1 MLDVREHLER
11 NRELGLDV
19 TVVGVGY
26 CAGVLVVLVEGAP
39 PEVMDGQA
47 ERDHLEGV
55 PLLFASLT
63 PGIEHVPT
71 KVEVA
76 QVGLGCAHRFEVFKH
91 IAQLLANSLKI
102 VTLF

>member
-1 MLDVREHLER
+1 MSES
-11 NRELGLDV
+11 
-19 TVVGVGY
+19 TSS
-26 CAGVLVVLVEGAP
+26 VLVEGAP

-55 PLLFASLT
+55 LLLSASLA
-63 PGIEHVPT
+63 PGVEHVPA

-76 QVGLGCAHRFEVFKH
+76 QVGLGGAYRFEVFKH
-91 IAQLLANSLKI
+91 IEQLFANSLNI

>member
-1 MLDVREHLER
+1 MLT
-11 NRELGLDV
+11 DV
-19 TVVGVGY
+19 TIVGVGY
-26 CAGVLVVLVEGAP
+26 YAGVLVVFVEGAT

-55 PLLFASLT
+55 PLLSAGLA
-63 PGIEHVPT
+63 PGVEHVPA

-76 QVGLGCAHRFEVFKH
+76 QVGLGGAHRFEVFKH
-91 IAQLLANSLKI
+91 IAQLFANSLNI